1 LVELPKPV
9 RLRREPTVAAFEER
23 RLVLRE
29 RGLSS
34 VHRVQ
39 ELSEAQL
46 DLGTSLRQD
55 LAGLTDRGSAIEQL
69 QQDANAGVLAGLV
82 RRLTARRDALA
93 RRSATAALVEK
104 YEAVQT
110 ALRRATALAD
120 DLRVCAVELQ
130 GAVDD
135 LHGTQSEA
143 EIDAVQVATRILAL
157 EADLVNPVSAQ
168 VRDRLHFELAN
179 ESTRLE
185 LLEGMAELS
194 REQLGPAR
202 RLRDTVQ
209 RLHAQ
214 TAKYVLNAAGTVNEA
229 GRSIQALGVAADAP
243 LVVLELQQALAALN
257 ASMAGGD
264 DVMELAQDLVA
275 NVLPDLDAQLSAADE
290 TRRWV
295 DKGAGGLNVAQTKLQ
310 AERALRR
317 AARAEVDALGS

>member
-1 LVELPKPV
+1 MALPEPV
-9 RLRREPTVAAFEER
+9 RLQREPTVAAFEER
-23 RLVLRE
+23 RLALRE

-39 ELSEAQL
+39 DLSEAQL
-46 DLGTSLRQD
+46 ELGSSLRRD
-55 LAGLTDRGSAIEQL
+55 LAGLTERGSAVGQL

-93 RRSATAALVEK
+93 RRSATAALMAQ
-104 YEAVQT
+104 YETVQT

-135 LHGTQSEA
+135 LHGAQSEA
-143 EIDAVQVATRILAL
+143 EADAAKVATRVLVL
-157 EADLVNPVSAQ
+157 EAGLTSPESAQ
-168 VRDRLHFELAN
+168 ARDRLHFELAN

-194 REQLGPAR
+194 RDQLGPAR

-257 ASMAGGD
+257 ESLVGGD
-264 DVMELAQDLVA
+264 DAMELAQDLVA

-290 TRRWV
+290 TRRLV
-295 DKGAGGLNVAQTKLQ
+295 DNGPGRLDVGHTKLQ
-310 AERALRR
+310 AEKALRR
-317 AARAEVDALGS
+317 AAQSEVDALGS